1 MVYGRP
7 GRRTENNTTLAVT
20 TFSFEKGSLLETKS
34 NVGAY
39 AMWEIKLPA
48 VWKRIKSKS
57 KSFLTFREELATSV
71 LSIQKKRL
79 QLLFFED
86 GGTKILL
93 NTVYYLPVDVVS
105 YPRRTIFIATVV
117 RTPN

>member
-20 TFSFEKGSLLETKS
+20 TFSFENRSLLETKS

-39 AMWEIKLPA
+39 AISEIKLPA
-48 VWKRIKSKS
+48 VLKRIKSKP
-57 KSFLTFREELATSV
+57 KSFLTFREELAASV

-79 QLLFFED
+79 QLFFFED
-86 GGTKILL
+86 GGNKLL
-93 NTVYYLPVDVVS
+93 RNTICYLPIDVVS
-105 YPRRTIFIATVV
+105 YPRRTIFIASVV